1 MNIRKA
7 TIEDVEAINKIYNQ
21 AVAMKFCTAH
31 LEPVGYEERVAWF
44 FNHDPEQYPLFIIE
58 NGEELTGWLSL
69 SPYREKRE
77 ALSHVAEIS
86 YYVHNDFK
94 GQGVGSRLMGFA
106 LKQAPEYGFS
116 TLIAILLS
124 RNPASIALLNKFGF
138 EEWGSMPGIARIGD
152 ADADHLYYGLK
163 LDSFIQ

>member
-7 TIEDVEAINKIYNQ
+7 TIEDLEAINTIYNQ
-21 AVAMKFCTAH
+21 AVVMKFCTAH
-31 LEPVGYEERVAWF
+31 LEPIAYEERVAWF
-44 FNHDPEQYPLFIIE
+44 FKHAQDQYPIYVVE
-58 NGEELTGWLSL
+58 SDGQVSGWLSL
-69 SPYREKRE
+69 SPYREKRQ

-86 YYVHNDFK
+86 YYVHNSFK
-94 GQGVGSRLMGFA
+94 GEGLGSRLMRFA
-106 LKQAPEYGFS
+106 LERAPEYGFS

-152 ADADHLYYGLK
+152 EYADHLYYGLK
-163 LDSFIQ
+163 SPFIRH